1 MIVLKCEN
9 SGLIRIKIRIAAIKS
24 RIATNLCEN
33 LDKCH
38 TLIVAK
44 FRVNRMEGSE
54 VRADSLLNSVFRCEN
69 QMNSINIRRS
79 ISKTVWSI
87 ALKIGVHAHWHVLR
101 QCYKFRE
108 DSLSR
113 LGIMRTLLF

>member
-1 MIVLKCEN
+1 MCEN
-9 SGLIRIKIRIAAIKS
+9 
-24 RIATNLCEN
+24 E
-33 LDKCH
+33 DKCH
-38 TLIVAK
+38 TFFVAK
-44 FRVNRMEGSE
+44 FQVNRMKGSE

-87 ALKIGVHAHWHVLR
+87 ALKIGMHAHWHVLR